1 MKQIKLIDYY
11 GIKNFHEIINLSLIV
26 MCSNLF
32 SEVSY
37 ISSTS
42 TYLNLNKLLRE
53 YNCKYSNIS
62 FHQCKTYEK
71 DTSVGALFRTIYGFF
86 ISLFI
91 YLFSKSKTV
100 LLYVYT
106 NPLSLPL
113 ILILN
118 IFLRKKIIFTM
129 HGELELQNHKISF
142 RKPSYYYKIL
152 YSISLKYLIKLSPAY
167 LLLLG
172 ESIKKNL
179 CLKYPNLESHIIT
192 INHPYFFRDYK
203 LSKPTT
209 KHIPLIIGTIGTMK
223 KEKGSDNLIKLSQL
237 LDKEIKE
244 KKIILQS
251 IGKVEIENYSSYKNI
266 NWIGGAEMLSREEFE
281 KQIEQLDYILYLYPI
296 NSYKLT
302 ASGAIM
308 DALKLQKPII
318 SLENDFFNELLKDH
332 AIGYL
337 KKSVEDL
344 AEIIKR
350 IITQTAEKNFSEN
363 FQFIRE
369 QVSIPYN
376 TSILQKEF
384 VSKKIL

>member
-1 MKQIKLIDYY
+1 
-11 GIKNFHEIINLSLIV
+11 
-26 MCSNLF
+26 
-32 SEVSY
+32 
-37 ISSTS
+37 
-42 TYLNLNKLLRE
+42 
-53 YNCKYSNIS
+53 
-62 FHQCKTYEK
+62 
-71 DTSVGALFRTIYGFF
+71 
-86 ISLFI
+86 
-91 YLFSKSKTV
+91 
-100 LLYVYT
+100 
-106 NPLSLPL
+106 
-113 ILILN
+113 
-118 IFLRKKIIFTM
+118 
-129 HGELELQNHKISF
+129 
-142 RKPSYYYKIL
+142 
-152 YSISLKYLIKLSPAY
+152 
-167 LLLLG
+167 
-172 ESIKKNL
+172 
-179 CLKYPNLESHIIT
+179 
-192 INHPYFFRDYK
+192 
-203 LSKPTT
+203 
-209 KHIPLIIGTIGTMK
+209 MK